1 VQTLWFSYDAENRV
15 QVVNGALVNGQ
26 IVVAGKQGN
35 SDVESY
41 ALHYDAAGHAVSRT
55 TVTSWGATQVAQ
67 STYTLRG
74 QLELEYAAVNVG
86 QTTGV
91 VAKHT
96 YDAAGRETE
105 LTEYFAPGTIRS
117 YLVGNPKMGEQTEYE
132 VDVSGWRSH
141 QTKTTYDV
149 DGRVLQVSELGRTG
163 QTWFRGAPD
172 PALTTLSTVFYS
184 TASGGSGYNS
194 AGMLVTYRCQ
204 NLAGGYTHMCT
215 TTFGNL
221 PSSAFREG
229 GERAGSLLE
238 PSA

>member
-1 VQTLWFSYDAENRV
+1 MSAGDLFKTNLPGGGTPAPKVPNVQTLWFSYDAENRV

-26 IVVAGKQGN
+26 IVVAGKQAN

-41 ALHYDAAGHAVSRT
+41 ALH
-55 TVTSWGATQVAQ
+55 
-67 STYTLRG
+67 
-74 QLELEYAAVNVG
+74 
-86 QTTGV
+86 
-91 VAKHT
+91 

-163 QTWFRGAPD
+163 QTWFKDAPD
-172 PALTTLSTVFYS
+172 PALTALSTVYYS
-184 TASGGSGYNS
+184 TALGGSGYYS

-204 NLAGGYTHMCT
+204 NLAGTHMCT